1 MGLQPLKGCFH
12 GRVGGGAERGPKGIS
27 SLSANSVIESQVET
41 PGLCA
46 GPAQSQPHL
55 SYRRPRC
62 LGREALPDR

>member
-12 GRVGGGAERGPKGIS
+12 RRVGRAERGPKGIS
-27 SLSANSVIESQVET
+27 SSSANSVIESQVET

-55 SYRRPRC
+55 SYRRRRC